1 MKVLIQVSRVF
12 VGLLFIISGFVK
24 LNDPLGFSYKL
35 QEYFSPEVLN
45 LTFLDSYALA
55 ISIFIVVFEL
65 LLGIFLLLGFQPK
78 FTLWSLLLMIIF
90 FTFLTFYS
98 AYFDKVKDCG
108 CFGDALKLTPWES
121 FTKDLVLLVLIVLIF
136 FFNDLIKPIFNNL
149 FNNLIVII
157 SLFASIF
164 FGFYVL
170 KHLPAID
177 FRAYKIGDN
186 LLTNMSIPENAPK
199 AIQEFKWTFNVNGQ
213 KEIFIT
219 NGSYPEINGEYIGVE
234 TKIIE
239 EGFQPQILDFSIE
252 SDKENLTNF
261 YLEKDRLLIV
271 VSYDLNS
278 ANLDGL
284 GKLKEL
290 SENASREGYTVIG
303 LSASGNIDK
312 NRIKS
317 LYGLQ
322 FDFFLC
328 DEKVLKTIV
337 RSNPGVLS
345 LKKATVMQKV
355 HWEDIEDLIL

>member
-1 MKVLIQVSRVF
+1 MKLLTTFFRYF
-12 VGLLFIISGFVK
+12 VGSLFIFSGLIK
-24 LNDPLGFSYKL
+24 LNDPVGFSFKL
-35 QEYFSPEVLN
+35 EEYFGPTVFDIDFLIPTVLPM
-45 LTFLDSYALA
+45 A
-55 ISIFIVVFEL
+55 IFIVIVEVVLGVFL
-65 LLGIFLLLGFQPK
+65 IIGFK
-78 FTLWSLLLMIIF
+78 KNITIWSLLLMIIF
-90 FTFLTFYS
+90 FTFLTWYS
-98 AYFDKVKDCG
+98 AYFNKVTDCG
-108 CFGDALKLTPWES
+108 CFGDAIKLTPWES
-121 FTKDLVLLVLIVLIF
+121 FTKDVVLLVMISFLY
-136 FFNDLIKPIFNNL
+136 FNKNLIKPLLKPPTENYVIVFS
-149 FNNLIVII
+149 LISCILI
-157 SLFASIF
+157 T
-164 FGFYVL
+164 YRVL
-170 KHLPAID
+170 NHLPILD

-199 AIQEFKWTFNVNGQ
+199 AVQEFKWTFNVNGQ

-239 EGFQPQILDFSIE
+239 EGFQPPILDFSIE

-284 GKLKEL
+284 SKLKEL
-290 SENASREGYTVIG
+290 SENAHNEGYTVIG
-303 LSASGNIDK
+303 LSASGDIDK

-317 LYGLQ
+317 LYDLQ

-328 DEKVLKTIV
+328 DEKVLKTMV